1 MEKMLN
7 LGCGQFPKPGYI
19 NLDLD
24 PNSKAD
30 LIHDLRQFPYPF
42 EDESF
47 SRIEASHL
55 LEHLSDPFS
64 VMKEIHRIA
73 KPGAIVDIRVPHF
86 SRGMTHAEH
95 KSGFDITF
103 PFYFQK
109 DWEGGYTGCE
119 FELLKMRLTW
129 CGSPHL
135 KKKTLGSFSYHLSKF
150 LGGFIDFLANL
161 SPALCSRLWCFWV
174 GGFEEIHFVFRKKG

>member
-1 MEKMLN
+1 MERMLN
-7 LGCGQFPKPGYI
+7 LGCGQFPKPGYV
-19 NLDLD
+19 NLDVD

-30 LIHDLRQFPYPF
+30 VRHDLNQFPYPF

-47 SRIEASHL
+47 SRIEAAHV
-55 LEHLSDPFS
+55 LEHLPDPFV

-73 KPGAIVDIRVPHF
+73 EPGAIVDIRVPHF

-103 PFYFQK
+103 PLYFQE

-119 FELLKMRLTW
+119 FELLEMRLTW
-129 CGSPHL
+129 SAYPHL
-135 KKKTLGSFSYHLSKF
+135 KRKVLGSFSHLASKL
-150 LGGFIDFLANL
+150 LGGVIDFLANL

-174 GGFEEIHFVFRKKG
+174 GGFEEIHFVFRKKT

>member
-55 LEHLSDPFS
+55 LEHLSDPFL
-64 VMKEIHRIA
+64 VMKEIHRIV
-73 KPGAIVDIRVPHF
+73 KPGGIVDIRVPHF

-95 KSGFDITF
+95 KSGFDLEKLPTGNF
-103 PFYFQK
+103 NANKAYFLIGQLAYNLVA
-109 DWEGGYTGCE
+109 W
-119 FELLKMRLTW
+119 LKSFFLPQAFARATI
-129 CGSPHL
+129 
-135 KKKTLGSFSYHLSKF
+135 KTIRHKFLFVAAKVIRRSKQVFIKLSKNYLRKQQF
-150 LGGFIDFLANL
+150 LETLYALA
-161 SPALCSRLWCFWV
+161 RV
-174 GGFEEIHFVFRKKG
+174 